1 MKKIN
6 ENAEVVNGK
15 LTLKSVNKQDDG
27 EYECSLS
34 NGAQETI
41 KLTVYGRSDDLN
53 SIDLDDKELKVNNND
68 LSNELS
74 EVDSTNESPDI
85 ALKRYKQYSSRF

>member
-1 MKKIN
+1 M
-6 ENAEVVNGK
+6 
-15 LTLKSVNKQDDG
+15 
-27 EYECSLS
+27 S

-53 SIDLDDKELKVNNND
+53 SIDLDDKELKVSND

-74 EVDSTNESPDI
+74 EVVKDTSDDSTNESPDI
-85 ALKRYKQYSSRF
+85 ALKRYRQYSSSY